1 MAMEKASFQRL
12 FTEEQFSKF
21 ESSVLG
27 DSQPQPSA
35 QNNVVYCYPVQI
47 QYKAV
52 QPYAVSCLFSGANPS
67 SYQRCGNKN
76 RTAKQ
81 PNTSLLCMPEETG

>member
-52 QPYAVSCLFSGANPS
+52 
-67 SYQRCGNKN
+67 
-76 RTAKQ
+76 
-81 PNTSLLCMPEETG
+81 

>member
-21 ESSVLG
+21 QSSVLG

-35 QNNVVYCYPVQI
+35 QNNVYCYPVQI

-52 QPYAVSCLFSGANPS
+52 
-67 SYQRCGNKN
+67 
-76 RTAKQ
+76 
-81 PNTSLLCMPEETG
+81 